1 MMLLIVK
8 YLLRKLDLH
17 FKVRKSLI
25 DLPISLSTLFIT
37 LHISFDACSYP
48 VADDI
53 LDATATSE
61 ELGKTAGKDENTNK
75 TTYVKLLGL
84 EKSKVEAQKLVD
96 EAKQALAKYGD
107 RAIPLQNIADF
118 IVARKN

>member
-1 MMLLIVK
+1 MSYK
-8 YLLRKLDLH
+8 QLH
-17 FKVRKSLI
+17 
-25 DLPISLSTLFIT
+25 LSYSNL
-37 LHISFDACSYP
+37 SYCTFQ

-84 EKSKVEAQKLVD
+84 EKSKQEAKRLAD
-96 EAKQALAKYGD
+96 EAKQSIAKYGS
-107 RAIPLQNIADF
+107 RAIPLQNLADF